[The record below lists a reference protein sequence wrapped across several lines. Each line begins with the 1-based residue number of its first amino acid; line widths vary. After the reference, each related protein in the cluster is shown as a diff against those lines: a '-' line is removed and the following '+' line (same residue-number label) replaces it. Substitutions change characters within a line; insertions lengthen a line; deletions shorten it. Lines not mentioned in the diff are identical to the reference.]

1 MPKEKILVI
10 DDSLTVC
17 EILRMAL
24 MAADFDVVLAHDGEE
39 GLKKAFEEHPDM
51 IIVDVNMPK
60 LNGYEVVER
69 LRKGILT
76 TYIPIMML
84 TGSEHAAFNE
94 IKGLSLGIDYYA
106 TKPFEPEVIVARVK
120 ALLERSRFSISL
132 NPLTLLPGNVS
143 IDKEITNRIEAN
155 LKFAVLYID
164 LDNFKSF
171 NDYYG
176 FDKGDKVIKHTADII
191 LEAVSKQ
198 GNANDFIGH
207 IGGDDFI
214 VISTPEK
221 IEVICREII
230 DNFDRTITGFYDEHD
245 LKQGFIEIENRQH
258 ELERFKIM
266 AISIGVVSNVVKEIT
281 HLGEVS
287 VLGTQM
293 KSAAK
298 KLEGSTY
305 IVDRRKN

>member
-1 MPKEKILVI
+1 
-10 DDSLTVC
+10 
-17 EILRMAL
+17 
-24 MAADFDVVLAHDGEE
+24 
-39 GLKKAFEEHPDM
+39 M